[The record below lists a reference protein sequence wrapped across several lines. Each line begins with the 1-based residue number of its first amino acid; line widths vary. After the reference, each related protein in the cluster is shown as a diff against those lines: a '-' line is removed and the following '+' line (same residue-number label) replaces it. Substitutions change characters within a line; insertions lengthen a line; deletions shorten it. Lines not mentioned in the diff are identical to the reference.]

1 MGGAAVRFVR
11 WVLSV
16 AAGAVAVVILGFTL
30 MNLAK
35 PAGPE
40 PVCTALIANVGR
52 MQGFAWDNHITGSE
66 SSWGTVLG
74 EGVTYARQADRVPI
88 AREARR
94 DRVDYERLL
103 NAAPPTLRPRLGR
116 LYALSL
122 DPARAWAHRNDPV
135 VIRDG
140 RAVDRFSSYQCNLD

>member
-1 MGGAAVRFVR
+1 M
-11 WVLSV
+11 
-16 AAGAVAVVILGFTL
+16 
-30 MNLAK
+30 
-35 PAGPE
+35 
-40 PVCTALIANVGR
+40 ANVGR

-74 EGVTYARQADRVPI
+74 EGVEYASKPDRAPI

-103 NAAPPTLRPRLGR
+103 RNSPPTLRPSLER

-122 DPARAWAHRNDPV
+122 DPARAWAHRNDPT
-135 VIRDG
+135 VIRRRPG
-140 RAVDRFSSYQCNLD
+140 RRSVQLTPVQPRLSTTPARTVSGRSGRR

>member
-11 WVLSV
+11 SVLSV
-16 AAGAVAVVILGFTL
+16 AAGAVAVVALGFVL

-35 PAGPE
+35 PAGPK
-40 PVCTALIANVGR
+40 PVCTALMVNVGR

-74 EGVTYARQADRVPI
+74 EGVTYARKADRAPI

-103 NAAPPTLRPRLGR
+103 RAAPPTLRPSLGR

-122 DPARAWAHRNDPV
+122 DPGRAWAHRNDPT
-135 VIRDG
+135 VIKDG

>member
-11 WVLSV
+11 WLLSV
-16 AAGAVAVVILGFTL
+16 AAGVVFVVAVGFTL

-35 PAGPE
+35 GDRPK
-40 PVCTALIANVGR
+40 PVCTALMANVGR
-52 MQGFAWDNHITGSE
+52 MQGFVWDNHITGSE

-74 EGVTYARQADRVPI
+74 EGVAYASKPDRAPI

-94 DRVDYERLL
+94 DRVDYQRLL
-103 NAAPPTLRPRLGR
+103 RTSPPTLRPSLER

-122 DPARAWAHRNDPV
+122 DPARAWAHRNDPT
-135 VIRDG
+135 VISDG
-140 RAVDRFSSYQCNLD
+140 RAVDRFSSLQCNLD